1 MAKKTNNNNIL
12 LKIKDFFSN
21 EKVRII
27 IGIIF
32 IFCAFYLFSSLFS
45 FIFYGDKDYNLLK
58 HSLDEVSKES
68 KVYENWIGYVGAR
81 MANTIINQWFGIAT
95 LFWPWFLIRTGI
107 QLIHPFGHY
116 NLPKKLIDLFFIT
129 IWGSIACAFIVP
141 TLEIVPYIQLG
152 GNHGNEIVKYL
163 STLIGNVGLGAII
176 ILTLLIYLID
186 PAIRWTKR
194 ISAYVKRKNQQRR
207 EMRSEEEL
215 GVWSEEL
222 GVRSEELGV
231 EENEVEDSRDNACF
245 VRDSDSEPD
254 EELGISVQT
263 SGEPSSLELSRVQPE
278 ITSVAS
284 NEELGVE
291 EKGEEQEVE
300 EGRDNACIVR
310 EGETET
316 VEELEAS
323 NEELGDK
330 EDEVEFSVTVA
341 EGEGSELVEQNNDY
355 DPTLDLEHYKYP
367 SYDLLKDFGEIK
379 SVDAAE
385 QQENKERITNTL
397 RNYGI
402 TIKKIEATVGPTITL
417 YEIVPDDGI
426 RISKIR
432 NLGDDIALSLAAIG
446 IRIIAPIPGRG
457 TVGIEVPNKNPQ
469 IVPMR
474 SLIASEKFQNTTYDL
489 PIAIGKTIT
498 NEVFMLDLCKL
509 PHLLVAG
516 ATGQGKSVGL
526 NAIITS
532 LLYKK
537 HPSQLKIVLIDPKKT
552 EFTLYSTIE
561 KHFLAKLEDS
571 EDAVISDVTKVTQTL
586 QSVCKEM
593 DTRFDLLKKAHVRN
607 IKEYNEKFISRQ
619 LNPENGHRYL
629 PYMVVIIDE
638 FADLI
643 MTAGK
648 EVEMPIARIAQLARA
663 AGIHMIIATQR
674 PSTNIITGSIKAN
687 FPGRLAFKVSTMV
700 DSRTILDSPG
710 ANQLIGRG
718 DLLFTQG
725 NNLTRVQCALVE
737 TPEVEA
743 ICNFISEQQGY
754 THAFYLPEVDLGDGG
769 DTNMRGI
776 DMSQRDSM
784 FEDAARLVVLN
795 QSGSTSMI
803 QRKFSIGYNR
813 AGRIMD
819 QLEAAGIVGAPDG
832 SKGRQVL
839 VMDEVQLERILE
851 TL

>member
-27 IGIIF
+27 IGILF

-45 FIFYGDKDYNLLK
+45 FVFYGDQDYNLLK
-58 HSLDEVSKES
+58 HSLDEVSKET
-68 KVYENWIGYVGAR
+68 KTYENWIGFVGAK
-81 MANTIINQWFGIAT
+81 MANTIINQWFGVVA
-95 LFWPWFLIRTGI
+95 LFWPWFLIRAGI
-107 QLIHPFGHY
+107 QLIHPIGRY
-116 NLPKKLIDLFFIT
+116 NLPKKLINLFFIT
-129 IWGSIACAFIVP
+129 IWGSVATAFVIP
-141 TLEIVPYIQLG
+141 TISVAPYIQLG

-163 STLIGNVGLGAII
+163 STLIGNIGLGAII
-176 ILTLLIYLID
+176 FLTLLIFLID
-186 PAIRWTKR
+186 PAISWTKR
-194 ISAYVKRKNQQRR
+194 IVAYAKRKNQQRQ
-207 EMRSEEEL
+207 ESLAKEKEFEIVNEEKEEDESTQEDDIQIIDEESKDDNIEIEIEEE
-215 GVWSEEL
+215 EDED
-222 GVRSEELGV
+222 EDE
-231 EENEVEDSRDNACF
+231 EENIEEDKEEDVKEVSVEDTD
-245 VRDSDSEPD
+245 
-254 EELGISVQT
+254 T
-263 SGEPSSLELSRVQPE
+263 
-278 ITSVAS
+278 
-284 NEELGVE
+284 
-291 EKGEEQEVE
+291 
-300 EGRDNACIVR
+300 
-310 EGETET
+310 ETET
-316 VEELEAS
+316 EPT
-323 NEELGDK
+323 NEDK
-330 EDEVEFSVTVA
+330 DSDEVEFTVTLA

-355 DPTLDLEHYKYP
+355 DPTLDLSYYKYP

-385 QQENKERITNTL
+385 QQENKERITQTL

-432 NLGDDIALSLAAIG
+432 NLGDDIALSLAAVG

-474 SLIASEKFQNTTYDL
+474 SLIASEKFQNTSYDL

-607 IKEYNEKFISRQ
+607 IKEYNEKFVTRQ

-687 FPGRLAFKVSTMV
+687 FPGRLAFKVSSMI

-710 ANQLIGRG
+710 ANQLVGRG

-725 NNLTRVQCALVE
+725 NDLTRVQCALVD

-743 ICNFISEQQGY
+743 ICSFIGDQQGY
-754 THAFYLPEVDLGDGG
+754 THAFYLPEVELGDGG

-776 DMSQRDSM
+776 DMSQRDAM

-819 QLEAAGIVGAPDG
+819 QLEAAGIVGPQDG

-839 VMDEVQLERILE
+839 VMDEAQLERIFE

>member
-1 MAKKTNNNNIL
+1 MAKKTNNPSIL
-12 LKIKDFFSN
+12 LKIKNFFSN

-27 IGIIF
+27 IGILF

-45 FIFYGDKDYNLLK
+45 FLLYGDNDYNLLK
-58 HSLDEVSKES
+58 HSLEEATKET
-68 KVYENWIGYVGAR
+68 KAYENWIGYVGAK

-95 LFWPWFLIRTGI
+95 LFWPWFLLRVGV
-107 QLIHPFGHY
+107 QLIHPLGEY
-116 NLPKKLIDLFFIT
+116 NLPKKLINLFFVT
-129 IWGSIACAFIVP
+129 IWGSIATAFVIP
-141 TLEIVPYIQLG
+141 TLSVAPYIQFG
-152 GNHGNEIVKYL
+152 GNHGNEIVAYL

-176 ILTLLIYLID
+176 ILSLLIFLID
-186 PAIRWTKR
+186 SAISWTKR
-194 ISAYVKRKNQQRR
+194 ISAYIARKNQLRR
-207 EMRSEEEL
+207 ERIEDEKAQEEIEFNVVDIEEKTSPEVEPTQENEVQLIEEEEEEEEEIVESEEENL
-215 GVWSEEL
+215 EEQEY
-222 GVRSEELGV
+222 VNTQDDY
-231 EENEVEDSRDNACF
+231 EN
-245 VRDSDSEPD
+245 
-254 EELGISVQT
+254 
-263 SGEPSSLELSRVQPE
+263 
-278 ITSVAS
+278 
-284 NEELGVE
+284 VE
-291 EKGEEQEVE
+291 EKE
-300 EGRDNACIVR
+300 
-310 EGETET
+310 
-316 VEELEAS
+316 
-323 NEELGDK
+323 NE
-330 EDEVEFSVTVA
+330 EVEFTVTVA
-341 EGEGSELVEQNNDY
+341 EGEGSELVEQNKDY
-355 DPTLDLEHYKYP
+355 DPTLDLEYYKYP
-367 SYDLLKDFGEIK
+367 SYDLLKDYGELK

-385 QQENKERITNTL
+385 QQENKERITQTL

-402 TIKKIEATVGPTITL
+402 TIKKIDATVGPTITL

-432 NLGDDIALSLAAIG
+432 NLGDDIALSLAATG

-457 TVGIEVPNKNPQ
+457 TVGIEVPNKKPQ

-474 SLIASEKFQNTTYDL
+474 SLIASEKFQNTSFDL

-586 QSVCKEM
+586 QSICKEM

-607 IKEYNEKFISRQ
+607 IKEYNAKFTSRQ

-687 FPGRLAFKVSTMV
+687 FPGRLAFKVSSMI

-710 ANQLIGRG
+710 ANQLVGRG

-725 NNLTRVQCALVE
+725 NDLTRVQCALVD
-737 TPEVEA
+737 TPEVEE
-743 ICNFISEQQGY
+743 ICEFISNQQGY

-776 DMSQRDSM
+776 DMSQRDAM

-819 QLEAAGIVGAPDG
+819 QLEAAGIVGPQDG

-839 VMDEVQLERILE
+839 VMDEVQLERIFE

>member
-1 MAKKTNNNNIL
+1 MAKKANNQNKL
-12 LKIKDFFSN
+12 QKITDFFKN

-27 IGIIF
+27 LGIVL
-32 IFCAFYLFSSLFS
+32 IFCSFYLFASLFS
-45 FIFYGDKDYNLLK
+45 FIFYGDQDYNLLK
-58 HSLDEVSKES
+58 HSIDQINLEP
-68 KVYENWIGYVGAR
+68 KVFENWIGFVGAK
-81 MANTIINQWFGIAT
+81 MANTIINNWFGIAT
-95 LFWPWFLIRTGI
+95 LFWPWFLFRAGL
-107 QLIHPFGHY
+107 QMIHPFGQY
-116 NLPKKLIDLFFIT
+116 QLYRKLINLFFVT
-129 IWGSIACAFIVP
+129 IWGSIATAFAIP
-141 TLEIVPYIQLG
+141 TLSYIPYLQLG
-152 GNHGNEIVKYL
+152 GNHGNEVVNYL
-163 STLIGNVGLGAII
+163 SKLVGNIGLGAII

-194 ISAYVKRKNQQRR
+194 IIEYANQKRNERLARNTEDDSEFIIEKPS
-207 EMRSEEEL
+207 EKESEEETL
-215 GVWSEEL
+215 ENSEE
-222 GVRSEELGV
+222 EEEYRL
-231 EENEVEDSRDNACF
+231 EDDSENE
-245 VRDSDSEPD
+245 
-254 EELGISVQT
+254 L
-263 SGEPSSLELSRVQPE
+263 
-278 ITSVAS
+278 
-284 NEELGVE
+284 E
-291 EKGEEQEVE
+291 EKEEEDNVIEFKPQEEDDFINVIAQNAVIEDNTKE
-300 EGRDNACIVR
+300 EILTPI
-310 EGETET
+310 EETEG
-316 VEELEAS
+316 
-323 NEELGDK
+323 NGQ
-330 EDEVEFSVTVA
+330 VEFTVTVA
-341 EGEGSELVEQNNDY
+341 EGEGSELVEQNKDY
-355 DPTLDLEHYKYP
+355 DPTLDLEYYKYP
-367 SYDLLKDFGEIK
+367 SYDLLEDYGELK

-385 QQENKERITNTL
+385 QQENKERITQTL

-432 NLGDDIALSLAAIG
+432 NLGDDIALSLAAVG

-457 TVGIEVPNKNPQ
+457 TVGIEVPNKKPQ

-474 SLIASEKFQNTTYDL
+474 SLIASEKFQNTSFDL

-586 QSVCKEM
+586 QSICKEM

-607 IKEYNEKFISRQ
+607 IKEYNAKFTSRQ

-687 FPGRLAFKVSTMV
+687 FPGRLAFKVSSMV

-710 ANQLIGRG
+710 ANQLVGRG

-725 NNLTRVQCALVE
+725 NDLTRVQCALVD

-743 ICNFISEQQGY
+743 ICEFISNQQGY

-776 DMSQRDSM
+776 DMSQRDAM

-819 QLEAAGIVGAPDG
+819 QLEAAGIVGPQDG

-839 VMDEVQLERILE
+839 VMDEAQLERIFE

>member
-1 MAKKTNNNNIL
+1 MAKKTNNPSIL
-12 LKIKDFFSN
+12 LKIRDFFSN

-27 IGIIF
+27 MGILF

-45 FIFYGDKDYNLLK
+45 FVFYGDKDYNLLK

-194 ISAYVKRKNQQRR
+194 IIAYANKKTQERK
-207 EMRSEEEL
+207 EKGED
-215 GVWSEEL
+215 EL

-231 EENEVEDSRDNACF
+231 EENEVEDSRDNACI
-245 VRDSDSEPD
+245 VSEEETETD
-254 EELGISVQT
+254 EELGVRS
-263 SGEPSSLELSRVQPE
+263 
-278 ITSVAS
+278 
-284 NEELGVE
+284 EELGVE

-300 EGRDNACIVR
+300 EDRDSACVVR
-310 EGETET
+310 EEGTET
-316 VEELEAS
+316 D
-323 NEELGDK
+323 EELGVRSEELGVKEEEEDK
-330 EDEVEFSVTVA
+330 NEDEVEFSVTVA

-355 DPTLDLEHYKYP
+355 DPTLDLEYYKYP

-402 TIKKIEATVGPTITL
+402 TIKKIEATVGSTITL

-687 FPGRLAFKVSTMV
+687 FPGRMAFRVSSMI

-718 DLLFTQG
+718 DLLFSQG
-725 NNLTRVQCALVE
+725 NDLTRVQCAFVD

-743 ICNFISEQQGY
+743 ICSYIGDQQGY

-839 VMDEVQLERILE
+839 VMDEAQLERILE

>member
-1 MAKKTNNNNIL
+1 MAKKTNNPSIL
-12 LKIKDFFSN
+12 LKIKNFFSN

-27 IGIIF
+27 IGILF

-45 FIFYGDKDYNLLK
+45 FLLYGDSDYNLLK
-58 HSLDEVSKES
+58 HSLQEATKET
-68 KVYENWIGYVGAR
+68 KAYENWIGYVGAK

-95 LFWPWFLIRTGI
+95 LFWPWFLLRAGV
-107 QLIHPFGHY
+107 QLIHPLGEY
-116 NLPKKLIDLFFIT
+116 NLPKKLINLFFVT
-129 IWGSIACAFIVP
+129 IWGSIATAFIIP
-141 TLEIVPYIQLG
+141 TLSYVPYIQFG
-152 GNHGNEIVKYL
+152 GNHGNEIVAYL
-163 STLIGNVGLGAII
+163 STLVGNVGLGAII
-176 ILTLLIYLID
+176 FLTLLIFLID
-186 PAIRWTKR
+186 SAISWTKR
-194 ISAYVKRKNQQRR
+194 ISAYIERQKAQHR
-207 EMRSEEEL
+207 ERIEYEKAQEEIEFNIVDIEGKVSPEVEHIQENEAQLIEEDEEEIVESEEENL
-215 GVWSEEL
+215 DEQEYVNTQDDYEEIQTVL
-222 GVRSEELGV
+222 
-231 EENEVEDSRDNACF
+231 EENIAQPQEESRK
-245 VRDSDSEPD
+245 PI
-254 EELGISVQT
+254 LH
-263 SGEPSSLELSRVQPE
+263 
-278 ITSVAS
+278 
-284 NEELGVE
+284 VE
-291 EKGEEQEVE
+291 EKE
-300 EGRDNACIVR
+300 
-310 EGETET
+310 
-316 VEELEAS
+316 
-323 NEELGDK
+323 NE
-330 EDEVEFSVTVA
+330 EVEFTVTVA

-355 DPTLDLEHYKYP
+355 DPTLDLSYYKYP

-385 QQENKERITNTL
+385 QQENKERITQTL

-432 NLGDDIALSLAAIG
+432 NLGDDIALSLAAVG

-474 SLIASEKFQNTTYDL
+474 SLIASEKFQNTSYDL

-607 IKEYNEKFISRQ
+607 IKEYNEKFVTRQ

-687 FPGRLAFKVSTMV
+687 FPGRLAFKVSSMI

-710 ANQLIGRG
+710 ANQLVGRG

-725 NNLTRVQCALVE
+725 NDLTRVQCAFVD

-743 ICNFISEQQGY
+743 ICSFIGDQQGY
-754 THAFYLPEVDLGDGG
+754 THAFYLPEVELGDGG

-776 DMSQRDSM
+776 DMSQRDAM

-819 QLEAAGIVGAPDG
+819 QLEAAGIVGPQDG

-839 VMDEVQLERILE
+839 VMDEGQLERIFE

>member
-1 MAKKTNNNNIL
+1 MAKKTNNKNTL

-27 IGIIF
+27 IGILF

-45 FIFYGDKDYNLLK
+45 FLLYGDNDYNLLK
-58 HSLDEVSKES
+58 HSLEEASKEA
-68 KVYENWIGYVGAR
+68 KAYENWIGFVGAK
-81 MANTIINQWFGIAT
+81 MANTIINHWFGVAT
-95 LFWPWFLIRTGI
+95 LFWPWFLLRAGL
-107 QLIHPFGHY
+107 QLIHPMGPY
-116 NLPKKLIDLFFIT
+116 NLPKKLINLFFVT
-129 IWGSIACAFIVP
+129 IWGSIATAFVIP
-141 TLEIVPYIQLG
+141 TLSYAPYIQFG
-152 GNHGNEIVKYL
+152 GNHGNEIVTYL

-176 ILTLLIYLID
+176 ILSLLIFLID
-186 PAIRWTKR
+186 PAISWTKR
-194 ISAYVKRKNQQRR
+194 ISAYIKRKNQQRR
-207 EMRSEEEL
+207 ERIENEAEDIEEL
-215 GVWSEEL
+215 GVSEEL
-222 GVRSEELGV
+222 IELEEK
-231 EENEVEDSRDNACF
+231 EEDDDDEDNTKDDESQEDDNEEDNVIEF
-245 VRDSDSEPD
+245 KPQ
-254 EELGISVQT
+254 EEEEEDFISVIAQNAVIEDNT
-263 SGEPSSLELSRVQPE
+263 KEAILTPE
-278 ITSVAS
+278 
-284 NEELGVE
+284 E
-291 EKGEEQEVE
+291 EK
-300 EGRDNACIVR
+300 A
-310 EGETET
+310 
-316 VEELEAS
+316 
-323 NEELGDK
+323 GD
-330 EDEVEFSVTVA
+330 DEVEFTVTVA

-355 DPTLDLEHYKYP
+355 DPTLDLEYYKYP
-367 SYDLLKDFGEIK
+367 SYNLLKDFGEIK

-385 QQENKERITNTL
+385 QQENKERITQTL

-607 IKEYNEKFISRQ
+607 IKEYNEKFTSRQ

-687 FPGRLAFKVSTMV
+687 FPGRLAFRVSSMI

-718 DLLFTQG
+718 DLLFSQG
-725 NNLTRVQCALVE
+725 NDLTRVQCAFVD

-776 DMSQRDSM
+776 DMSQRDAM

-819 QLEAAGIVGAPDG
+819 QLEAAGIVGAQDG

>member
-1 MAKKTNNNNIL
+1 MAKKTNNPSIL
-12 LKIKDFFSN
+12 LKIRNFFSN

-27 IGIIF
+27 IGILF

-45 FIFYGDKDYNLLK
+45 FLLYGDNDYNLLK
-58 HSLDEVSKES
+58 HSLEEATKET
-68 KVYENWIGYVGAR
+68 KAYENWIGYVGAK

-95 LFWPWFLIRTGI
+95 LFWPWFLLRAGV
-107 QLIHPFGHY
+107 QLIHPLGEY
-116 NLPKKLIDLFFIT
+116 NLPKKLINLFFVT
-129 IWGSIACAFIVP
+129 IWGSIATAFVIP
-141 TLEIVPYIQLG
+141 TLSVAPYIQFG
-152 GNHGNEIVKYL
+152 GNHGNEIVAYL
-163 STLIGNVGLGAII
+163 STLIGNVGLAAII
-176 ILTLLIYLID
+176 ILSLLIFLID
-186 PAIRWTKR
+186 SAISWTKR
-194 ISAYVKRKNQQRR
+194 ISAYIARKNQLRR
-207 EMRSEEEL
+207 ERIEDEAEDDEKDSFFIEEDTNQELVEESSSNSEESEL
-215 GVWSEEL
+215 ANTEIEESEKDNVIEFKPQ
-222 GVRSEELGV
+222 EEDDFISVIAQNAVIEDNTKEEILTPV
-231 EENEVEDSRDNACF
+231 EE
-245 VRDSDSEPD
+245 
-254 EELGISVQT
+254 T
-263 SGEPSSLELSRVQPE
+263 
-278 ITSVAS
+278 
-284 NEELGVE
+284 
-291 EKGEEQEVE
+291 
-300 EGRDNACIVR
+300 EGN
-310 EGETET
+310 G
-316 VEELEAS
+316 
-323 NEELGDK
+323 
-330 EDEVEFSVTVA
+330 EVEFTVTVA
-341 EGEGSELVEQNNDY
+341 EGEGSELVEQNKDY
-355 DPTLDLEHYKYP
+355 DPTLDLEYYKYP
-367 SYDLLKDFGEIK
+367 SYDLLKDYGELK

-385 QQENKERITNTL
+385 QQENKERITQTL

-402 TIKKIEATVGPTITL
+402 TIKKIDATVGPTITL

-432 NLGDDIALSLAAIG
+432 NLGDDIALSLAATG

-457 TVGIEVPNKNPQ
+457 TVGIEVPNKKPQ

-474 SLIASEKFQNTTYDL
+474 SLIASEKFQNTSFDL

-586 QSVCKEM
+586 QSICKEM

-607 IKEYNEKFISRQ
+607 IKEYNAKFTSRQ

-687 FPGRLAFKVSTMV
+687 FPGRLAFKVSSMI

-710 ANQLIGRG
+710 ANQLVGRG

-725 NNLTRVQCALVE
+725 NDLTRVQCALVD
-737 TPEVEA
+737 TPEVEE
-743 ICNFISEQQGY
+743 ICEFISNQQGY

-776 DMSQRDSM
+776 DMSQRDAM

-819 QLEAAGIVGAPDG
+819 QLEAAGIVGPQDG

-839 VMDEVQLERILE
+839 VMDEVQLERIFE

>member
-1 MAKKTNNNNIL
+1 MAKKTNNPSIL
-12 LKIKDFFSN
+12 LKIRNFFSN

-27 IGIIF
+27 IGILF

-45 FIFYGDKDYNLLK
+45 FLLYGDNDYNLLK
-58 HSLDEVSKES
+58 HSLEEATKET
-68 KVYENWIGYVGAR
+68 KAYENWIGYVGAK

-95 LFWPWFLIRTGI
+95 LFWPWFLLRAGV
-107 QLIHPFGHY
+107 QLIHPLGEY
-116 NLPKKLIDLFFIT
+116 NLPKKLINLFFVT
-129 IWGSIACAFIVP
+129 IWGSIATAFVIP
-141 TLEIVPYIQLG
+141 TLSVAPYIQFG
-152 GNHGNEIVKYL
+152 GNHGNEIVAYL

-176 ILTLLIYLID
+176 ILSLLIFLID
-186 PAIRWTKR
+186 SAISWTKR
-194 ISAYVKRKNQQRR
+194 ISAYIARKNQLRR
-207 EMRSEEEL
+207 ERIEDEKVQEEIEFN
-215 GVWSEEL
+215 VVDIEEKT
-222 GVRSEELGV
+222 SPEV
-231 EENEVEDSRDNACF
+231 EPTQENEVQLIEED
-245 VRDSDSEPD
+245 D
-254 EELGISVQT
+254 EEDDDDEEEEIV
-263 SGEPSSLELSRVQPE
+263 EP
-278 ITSVAS
+278 
-284 NEELGVE
+284 EEE
-291 EKGEEQEVE
+291 NAEEQEEVDTQDDYE
-300 EGRDNACIVR
+300 
-310 EGETET
+310 
-316 VEELEAS
+316 
-323 NEELGDK
+323 K
-330 EDEVEFSVTVA
+330 EVEFTVTVA
-341 EGEGSELVEQNNDY
+341 EGEGSELVEQNKDY
-355 DPTLDLEHYKYP
+355 DPTLDLEYYKYP
-367 SYDLLKDFGEIK
+367 SYDLLKDYGELK

-385 QQENKERITNTL
+385 QQENKERITQTL

-402 TIKKIEATVGPTITL
+402 TIKKIDATVGPTITL

-432 NLGDDIALSLAAIG
+432 NLGDDIALSLAATG

-457 TVGIEVPNKNPQ
+457 TVGIEVPNKKPQ

-474 SLIASEKFQNTTYDL
+474 SLIASEKFQNTSFDL

-537 HPSQLKIVLIDPKKT
+537 HPSQLKIILIDPKKT

-586 QSVCKEM
+586 QSICKEM

-607 IKEYNEKFISRQ
+607 IKEYNAKFTSRQ

-687 FPGRLAFKVSTMV
+687 FPGRLAFKVSSMI

-710 ANQLIGRG
+710 ANQLVGRG

-725 NNLTRVQCALVE
+725 NDLTRVQCALVD
-737 TPEVEA
+737 TPEVEE
-743 ICNFISEQQGY
+743 ICEFISNQQGY

-776 DMSQRDSM
+776 DMSQRDAM

-819 QLEAAGIVGAPDG
+819 QLEAAGIVGPQDG

-839 VMDEVQLERILE
+839 VMDEAQLERIFE

>member
-1 MAKKTNNNNIL
+1 MAKKIKNDNFL
-12 LKIKDFFSN
+12 VKIKDFFSN

-27 IGIIF
+27 IGILF

-58 HSLDEVSKES
+58 HSLDEVSKEAKS
-68 KVYENWIGYVGAR
+68 YENWIGYVGAK

-95 LFWPWFLIRTGI
+95 LFWPWFLIRAGI
-107 QLIHPFGHY
+107 QLIHPLGRY
-116 NLPKKLIDLFFIT
+116 SLPKKLINLFFVT
-129 IWGSIACAFIVP
+129 IWGSIATAFAIP
-141 TLEIVPYIQLG
+141 TLSLVPYIQLG

-194 ISAYVKRKNQQRR
+194 IIAYIERR
-207 EMRSEEEL
+207 NKENRERLEELEVNEEDDIQIIDEEEEDKQEEKEDYYEEDNDEEDIQIIDEEEEKEEEEFEEIET
-215 GVWSEEL
+215 SEEL
-222 GVRSEELGV
+222 GVND
-231 EENEVEDSRDNACF
+231 ENNEIESPEQDS
-245 VRDSDSEPD
+245 
-254 EELGISVQT
+254 
-263 SGEPSSLELSRVQPE
+263 
-278 ITSVAS
+278 
-284 NEELGVE
+284 
-291 EKGEEQEVE
+291 
-300 EGRDNACIVR
+300 
-310 EGETET
+310 
-316 VEELEAS
+316 
-323 NEELGDK
+323 
-330 EDEVEFSVTVA
+330 DEVEFSVTVA
-341 EGEGSELVEQNNDY
+341 EGEGSEIVEQNTDY
-355 DPTLDLEHYKYP
+355 DPTLDLEYYKYP
-367 SYDLLKDFGEIK
+367 SYNLLKDFGEIK

-385 QQENKERITNTL
+385 QQENKERITQTL
-397 RNYGI
+397 KNYGI

-607 IKEYNEKFISRQ
+607 IKEYNEKFTSRQ
-619 LNPENGHRYL
+619 LNPDNGHRYL

-687 FPGRLAFKVSTMV
+687 FPGRLAFRVSSMI

-718 DLLFTQG
+718 DLLFSQG
-725 NNLTRVQCALVE
+725 NDLTRVQCAFVD

-743 ICNFISEQQGY
+743 ICNFISDQQGY
-754 THAFYLPEVDLGDGG
+754 THAFYLPEIELSEG

-776 DMSQRDSM
+776 DMTQRDAM

-819 QLEAAGIVGAPDG
+819 QLEAAGIVGAQDG

-839 VMDEVQLERILE
+839 VMDEAQLERILE

>member
-1 MAKKTNNNNIL
+1 MAKKTNNPSIL
-12 LKIKDFFSN
+12 LKIRNFFSN

-27 IGIIF
+27 IGILF

-45 FIFYGDKDYNLLK
+45 FLLYGDNDYNLLK
-58 HSLDEVSKES
+58 HSLEEATKEA
-68 KVYENWIGYVGAR
+68 KAYENWIGYVGAK

-95 LFWPWFLIRTGI
+95 LFWPWFLLRAGV
-107 QLIHPFGHY
+107 QLIHPLGEY
-116 NLPKKLIDLFFIT
+116 NLPKKLINLFFVT
-129 IWGSIACAFIVP
+129 IWGSIATAFVIP
-141 TLEIVPYIQLG
+141 TLSVAPYIQFG
-152 GNHGNEIVKYL
+152 GNHGNEIVAYL

-176 ILTLLIYLID
+176 ILSLLIFLID
-186 PAIRWTKR
+186 SAISWTKR
-194 ISAYVKRKNQQRR
+194 ISAYIARKNQLRR
-207 EMRSEEEL
+207 ERIEDEAEDDEKDSFFIEEDTNQELVEESSSNSEESEL
-215 GVWSEEL
+215 ANTEIEESEKDNVIEFKPQEEDDFI
-222 GVRSEELGV
+222 SEIAQNAVVEDNTKEEILTPV
-231 EENEVEDSRDNACF
+231 EE
-245 VRDSDSEPD
+245 
-254 EELGISVQT
+254 T
-263 SGEPSSLELSRVQPE
+263 
-278 ITSVAS
+278 
-284 NEELGVE
+284 
-291 EKGEEQEVE
+291 KG
-300 EGRDNACIVR
+300 N
-310 EGETET
+310 
-316 VEELEAS
+316 
-323 NEELGDK
+323 
-330 EDEVEFSVTVA
+330 DEVEFTVTVA
-341 EGEGSELVEQNNDY
+341 EGEGSELVEQNKDY
-355 DPTLDLEHYKYP
+355 DPTLDLEYYKYP
-367 SYDLLKDFGEIK
+367 SYDLLKDYGELK

-385 QQENKERITNTL
+385 QQENKERITQTL

-402 TIKKIEATVGPTITL
+402 TIKKIDATVGPTITL

-432 NLGDDIALSLAAIG
+432 NLGDDIALSLAATG

-457 TVGIEVPNKNPQ
+457 TVGIEVPNKKPQ

-474 SLIASEKFQNTTYDL
+474 SLIASEKFQNTSFDL

-586 QSVCKEM
+586 QSICKEM

-607 IKEYNEKFISRQ
+607 IKEYNAKFTSRQ

-687 FPGRLAFKVSTMV
+687 FPGRLAFKVSSMI

-710 ANQLIGRG
+710 ANQLVGRG

-725 NNLTRVQCALVE
+725 NDLTRVQCALVD
-737 TPEVEA
+737 TPEVEE
-743 ICNFISEQQGY
+743 ICEFISNQQGY

-776 DMSQRDSM
+776 DMSQRDAM

-819 QLEAAGIVGAPDG
+819 QLEAAGIVGPQDG

-839 VMDEVQLERILE
+839 VMDEVQLERIFE

>member
-1 MAKKTNNNNIL
+1 MAKKTNNPSIL
-12 LKIKDFFSN
+12 LKIKNFFSN

-27 IGIIF
+27 IGILF

-45 FIFYGDKDYNLLK
+45 FVFYGDKDYNLLK
-58 HSLDEVSKES
+58 HSLNEVSKET
-68 KVYENWIGYVGAR
+68 KTYENWIGFVGAK
-81 MANTIINQWFGIAT
+81 MANTIINQWFGVVA
-95 LFWPWFLIRTGI
+95 LFWPWFLIRAGI
-107 QLIHPFGHY
+107 QLIHPIGRY
-116 NLPKKLIDLFFIT
+116 NLPKKLINLFFIT
-129 IWGSIACAFIVP
+129 IWGSVATAFVIP
-141 TLEIVPYIQLG
+141 TISVAPYIQLG

-163 STLIGNVGLGAII
+163 STLIGNIGLGAII
-176 ILTLLIYLID
+176 FLTLLIFLID
-186 PAIRWTKR
+186 PAISWTKR
-194 ISAYVKRKNQQRR
+194 IVAYAKRKNQQRQ
-207 EMRSEEEL
+207 ESLAKEKEFEIVNEEKEEDESTQEDDIQIIDEESKDDNIEIEEE
-215 GVWSEEL
+215 EDE
-222 GVRSEELGV
+222 
-231 EENEVEDSRDNACF
+231 EENIEENIEEDKEEDKEEDVKEVSVEDTDT
-245 VRDSDSEPD
+245 D
-254 EELGISVQT
+254 T
-263 SGEPSSLELSRVQPE
+263 
-278 ITSVAS
+278 
-284 NEELGVE
+284 
-291 EKGEEQEVE
+291 
-300 EGRDNACIVR
+300 
-310 EGETET
+310 ETET
-316 VEELEAS
+316 EPT
-323 NEELGDK
+323 NEDK
-330 EDEVEFSVTVA
+330 DSDEVEFTVTLA

-355 DPTLDLEHYKYP
+355 DPTLDLSYYKYP

-385 QQENKERITNTL
+385 QQENKERITQTL

-432 NLGDDIALSLAAIG
+432 NLGDDIALSLAAVG

-474 SLIASEKFQNTTYDL
+474 SLIASEKFQNTSYDL

-607 IKEYNEKFISRQ
+607 IKEYNEKFVTRQ

-687 FPGRLAFKVSTMV
+687 FPGRLAFKVSSMI

-710 ANQLIGRG
+710 ANQLVGRG

-725 NNLTRVQCALVE
+725 NDLTRVQCAFVD

-776 DMSQRDSM
+776 DMSQRDTM

-839 VMDEVQLERILE
+839 VMDEAQLERILE

>member
-1 MAKKTNNNNIL
+1 MAKKTNNPSIL
-12 LKIKDFFSN
+12 LKIRNFFSN

-27 IGIIF
+27 IGILF

-45 FIFYGDKDYNLLK
+45 FLLYGDNDYNLLK
-58 HSLDEVSKES
+58 HSLEEATKET
-68 KVYENWIGYVGAR
+68 KAYENWIGYVGAK

-95 LFWPWFLIRTGI
+95 LFWPWFLLRAGV
-107 QLIHPFGHY
+107 QLIHPLGEY
-116 NLPKKLIDLFFIT
+116 NLPKKLINLFFVT
-129 IWGSIACAFIVP
+129 IWGSIATAFVIP
-141 TLEIVPYIQLG
+141 TLSVAPFIQFG
-152 GNHGNEIVKYL
+152 GNHGNEIVAYL
-163 STLIGNVGLGAII
+163 STLIGNVGLAAII
-176 ILTLLIYLID
+176 ILSLLIFLID
-186 PAIRWTKR
+186 SAISWTKR
-194 ISAYVKRKNQQRR
+194 ISAYIARKNQLRR
-207 EMRSEEEL
+207 ERIEDEAEDDEKDSFFIEEDTNQELVEESSSNSEESEL
-215 GVWSEEL
+215 ANTEIEESEKDNVIEFK
-222 GVRSEELGV
+222 SQEEDDFISVIAQNAVVEDNTKEEILTPV
-231 EENEVEDSRDNACF
+231 EETEGNE
-245 VRDSDSEPD
+245 
-254 EELGISVQT
+254 
-263 SGEPSSLELSRVQPE
+263 
-278 ITSVAS
+278 
-284 NEELGVE
+284 
-291 EKGEEQEVE
+291 
-300 EGRDNACIVR
+300 
-310 EGETET
+310 
-316 VEELEAS
+316 
-323 NEELGDK
+323 
-330 EDEVEFSVTVA
+330 EVEFTVTVA
-341 EGEGSELVEQNNDY
+341 EGEGSELVEQNKDY
-355 DPTLDLEHYKYP
+355 DPTLDLEYYKYP
-367 SYDLLKDFGEIK
+367 SYDLLKDYGELK

-385 QQENKERITNTL
+385 QQENKERITQTL

-402 TIKKIEATVGPTITL
+402 TIKKIDATVGPTITL

-432 NLGDDIALSLAAIG
+432 NLGDDIALSLAATG

-457 TVGIEVPNKNPQ
+457 TVGIEVPNKKPQ

-474 SLIASEKFQNTTYDL
+474 SLIASEKFQNTSFDL

-586 QSVCKEM
+586 QSICKEM

-607 IKEYNEKFISRQ
+607 IKEYNAKFTSRQ

-687 FPGRLAFKVSTMV
+687 FPGRLAFKVSSMI

-710 ANQLIGRG
+710 ANQLVGRG

-725 NNLTRVQCALVE
+725 NDLTRVQCALVD
-737 TPEVEA
+737 TPEVEE
-743 ICNFISEQQGY
+743 ICEFISNQQGY

-776 DMSQRDSM
+776 DMSQRDAM

-819 QLEAAGIVGAPDG
+819 QLEAAGIVGPQDG

-839 VMDEVQLERILE
+839 VMDEVQLERIFE

>member
-1 MAKKTNNNNIL
+1 MAKKVNTQNKFQ
-12 LKIKDFFSN
+12 KIIDFFKN

-27 IGIIF
+27 LGIIL
-32 IFCAFYLFSSLFS
+32 IFCSFYLFASLFS
-45 FIFYGDKDYNLLK
+45 FLFYGDQDYNLLK
-58 HSLDEVSKES
+58 HNINQLSQQP
-68 KVYENWIGYVGAR
+68 KVFENWIGFIGAK
-81 MANTIINQWFGIAT
+81 MANTIINNWFGIAT
-95 LFWPWFLIRTGI
+95 LFWPWFLFRAGL
-107 QLIHPFGHY
+107 QMIHPFGEY
-116 NLPKKLIDLFFIT
+116 KLYRKLINLFFVT
-129 IWGSIACAFIVP
+129 IWGSIATAFAIP
-141 TLEIVPYIQLG
+141 TLSYVPYIQFG
-152 GNHGNEIVKYL
+152 GNHGNEVVDYL
-163 STLIGNVGLGAII
+163 SKLIGNIGLGAII

-194 ISAYVKRKNQQRR
+194 IVAYTKTKNQERIEKLKQRQ
-207 EMRSEEEL
+207 EEE
-215 GVWSEEL
+215 
-222 GVRSEELGV
+222 
-231 EENEVEDSRDNACF
+231 EDD
-245 VRDSDSEPD
+245 DDED

-284 NEELGVE
+284 NLKEE
-291 EKGEEQEVE
+291 EKEDIEFKPQEEEDFINVIEQNAVAEDNTTEETLTPEVE
-300 EGRDNACIVR
+300 TTD
-310 EGETET
+310 
-316 VEELEAS
+316 
-323 NEELGDK
+323 D
-330 EDEVEFSVTVA
+330 DDVEFTVTVA
-341 EGEGSELVEQNNDY
+341 EGEGSELVEQNKDY
-355 DPTLDLEHYKYP
+355 DPTLDLEYYKYP
-367 SYDLLKDFGEIK
+367 SYDLLKDYGELK
-379 SVDAAE
+379 SVDVAE
-385 QQENKERITNTL
+385 QQENKERITKTL
-397 RNYGI
+397 LNYGI
-402 TIKKIEATVGPTITL
+402 AIKKIDATVGPTITL
-417 YEIVPDDGI
+417 YEIVPADGV

-457 TVGIEVPNKNPQ
+457 TVGIEVPNKNAQ

-474 SLIASEKFQNTTYDL
+474 SLIASEKFQNTSFDL

-498 NEVFMLDLCKL
+498 NEVFMLDLCKI

-537 HPSQLKIVLIDPKKT
+537 HPSQLKIVLVDPKKV
-552 EFTLYSTIE
+552 EFSIYSGLE
-561 KHFLAKLEDS
+561 KYFLAKLPEND
-571 EDAVISDVTKVTQTL
+571 DAIITDVNKVVQTL
-586 QSVCKEM
+586 NSVCKEM
-593 DTRFDLLKKAHVRN
+593 DDRNDLFKKAHVRN
-607 IKEYNEKFISRQ
+607 IKEYNTKFISRQ
-619 LNPENGHRYL
+619 LNPENGHHYL
-629 PYMVVIIDE
+629 PYIVVIIDE

-687 FPGRLAFKVSTMV
+687 FPGRLAFRVSSMI

-718 DLLFTQG
+718 DLLYSQG
-725 NNLTRVQCALVE
+725 NDLTRVQCAFVD
-737 TPEVEA
+737 TPEVEK
-743 ICNFISEQQGY
+743 ICEFISEQQGY
-754 THAFYLPEVDLGDGG
+754 THAFYLPEVELSDGG

-776 DMSQRDSM
+776 DMSKRDAM

-795 QSGSTSMI
+795 QTASTSNI
-803 QRKFSIGYNR
+803 QRKFSIGFNR

-819 QLEAAGIVGAPDG
+819 QLEAAGIVGPQDG

-839 VMDEVQLERILE
+839 VMDEIQLERILE

>member
-1 MAKKTNNNNIL
+1 MAKKTNNPSIL
-12 LKIKDFFSN
+12 LKIKNFFSN

-27 IGIIF
+27 IGILF

-215 GVWSEEL
+215 G
-222 GVRSEELGV
+222 
-231 EENEVEDSRDNACF
+231 
-245 VRDSDSEPD
+245 
-254 EELGISVQT
+254 ISVQT

-291 EKGEEQEVE
+291 EKGEGQEVE
-300 EGRDNACIVR
+300 EDRDNACIVR
-310 EGETET
+310 DSDSEPK
-316 VEELEAS
+316 
-323 NEELGDK
+323 EELGVWSEELGVKEEEEEEEDK
-330 EDEVEFSVTVA
+330 NEDEVEFSVTVA

-355 DPTLDLEHYKYP
+355 DPTLDLEYYKYP

-385 QQENKERITNTL
+385 QQENKERITQTL

-687 FPGRLAFKVSTMV
+687 FPGRMAFRVSSMI

-718 DLLFTQG
+718 DLLFSQG
-725 NNLTRVQCALVE
+725 NDLTRVQCAFVD

-743 ICNFISEQQGY
+743 ICSYIGDQQGY

-839 VMDEVQLERILE
+839 VMDEAQLERILE

>member
-1 MAKKTNNNNIL
+1 MAKKTKNENFL
-12 LKIKDFFSN
+12 LKIRDFFSN

-27 IGIIF
+27 MGILF

-45 FIFYGDKDYNLLK
+45 FVFYGDKDYNLLK

-194 ISAYVKRKNQQRR
+194 IIAYANKKTQERK
-207 EMRSEEEL
+207 EKGEDELGVRSEEL
-215 GVWSEEL
+215 GVENEEMSRDNACIVREEVTETDEEL

-231 EENEVEDSRDNACF
+231 KEE
-245 VRDSDSEPD
+245 
-254 EELGISVQT
+254 
-263 SGEPSSLELSRVQPE
+263 
-278 ITSVAS
+278 
-284 NEELGVE
+284 
-291 EKGEEQEVE
+291 GEEE
-300 EGRDNACIVR
+300 
-310 EGETET
+310 
-316 VEELEAS
+316 
-323 NEELGDK
+323 DK
-330 EDEVEFSVTVA
+330 NEDEVEFSVTVA

-355 DPTLDLEHYKYP
+355 DPTLDLEYYKYP

-385 QQENKERITNTL
+385 QQENKERITQTL

-474 SLIASEKFQNTTYDL
+474 SLIASEKFQNTNFDL

-687 FPGRLAFKVSTMV
+687 FPGRLAFRVSSMI

-718 DLLFTQG
+718 DLLFSQG
-725 NNLTRVQCALVE
+725 NDLTRVQCAFVD

-819 QLEAAGIVGAPDG
+819 QLEAAGIVGAQDG

>member
-207 EMRSEEEL
+207 ERELEEL
-215 GVWSEEL
+215 GVRSEELGVEDENDSRDNACIVSDSDSEPDEEL

-231 EENEVEDSRDNACF
+231 EEKGEGQEVEEDRDNACI
-245 VRDSDSEPD
+245 VRDSDSEPKD
-254 EELGISVQT
+254 ELGVWS
-263 SGEPSSLELSRVQPE
+263 
-278 ITSVAS
+278 
-284 NEELGVE
+284 EELGVKE
-291 EKGEEQEVE
+291 EEEE
-300 EGRDNACIVR
+300 E
-310 EGETET
+310 
-316 VEELEAS
+316 EE
-323 NEELGDK
+323 DK
-330 EDEVEFSVTVA
+330 NEDEVEFSVTVA

-355 DPTLDLEHYKYP
+355 DPTLDLEYYKYP

-385 QQENKERITNTL
+385 QQENKERITQTL

-687 FPGRLAFKVSTMV
+687 FPGRMAFRVSSMI

-718 DLLFTQG
+718 DLLFSQG
-725 NNLTRVQCALVE
+725 NDLTRVQCAFVD

-743 ICNFISEQQGY
+743 ICSYIGDQQGY

-839 VMDEVQLERILE
+839 VMDEAQLERILE

>member
-1 MAKKTNNNNIL
+1 MAKKTNNPSIL
-12 LKIKDFFSN
+12 LKIRNFFSN

-27 IGIIF
+27 IGILF

-45 FIFYGDKDYNLLK
+45 FLLYGDNDYNLLK
-58 HSLDEVSKES
+58 HSLEEATKET
-68 KVYENWIGYVGAR
+68 KTYENWIGYVGAK

-95 LFWPWFLIRTGI
+95 LFWPWFLLRAGV
-107 QLIHPFGHY
+107 QLIHPLGEY
-116 NLPKKLIDLFFIT
+116 NLPKKLINLFFVT
-129 IWGSIACAFIVP
+129 IWGSIATAFVIP
-141 TLEIVPYIQLG
+141 TLSVAPYIQFG
-152 GNHGNEIVKYL
+152 GNHGNEIVAYL

-176 ILTLLIYLID
+176 ILSLLIFLID
-186 PAIRWTKR
+186 SAISWTKR
-194 ISAYVKRKNQQRR
+194 ISAYIARKNQLRR
-207 EMRSEEEL
+207 ERIEDEKAQEEIEFN
-215 GVWSEEL
+215 VVDIEEKT
-222 GVRSEELGV
+222 SPEV
-231 EENEVEDSRDNACF
+231 EPTQENEVQLIEED
-245 VRDSDSEPD
+245 D
-254 EELGISVQT
+254 EEEDDEEEEIV
-263 SGEPSSLELSRVQPE
+263 EP
-278 ITSVAS
+278 
-284 NEELGVE
+284 EEE
-291 EKGEEQEVE
+291 NAEEQEEVDTQDDYE
-300 EGRDNACIVR
+300 
-310 EGETET
+310 
-316 VEELEAS
+316 
-323 NEELGDK
+323 K
-330 EDEVEFSVTVA
+330 EVEFTVTVA
-341 EGEGSELVEQNNDY
+341 EGEGSELVEQNKDY
-355 DPTLDLEHYKYP
+355 DPTLDLEYYKYP
-367 SYDLLKDFGEIK
+367 SYDLLKDYGELK

-385 QQENKERITNTL
+385 QQENKERITQTL

-402 TIKKIEATVGPTITL
+402 TIKKIDATVGPTITL

-432 NLGDDIALSLAAIG
+432 NLGDDIALSLAATG

-457 TVGIEVPNKNPQ
+457 TVGIEVPNKKPQ

-474 SLIASEKFQNTTYDL
+474 SLIASEKFQNTSFDL

-586 QSVCKEM
+586 QSICKEM

-607 IKEYNEKFISRQ
+607 IKEYNAKFTSRQ

-687 FPGRLAFKVSTMV
+687 FPGRLAFKVSSMI

-710 ANQLIGRG
+710 ANQLVGRG

-725 NNLTRVQCALVE
+725 NDLTRVQCALVD
-737 TPEVEA
+737 TPEVEE
-743 ICNFISEQQGY
+743 ICEFISNQQGY

-776 DMSQRDSM
+776 DMSQRDAM

-819 QLEAAGIVGAPDG
+819 QLEAAGIVGPQDG

-839 VMDEVQLERILE
+839 VMDEAQLERIFE

>member
-1 MAKKTNNNNIL
+1 MAKKTNNPSIL
-12 LKIKDFFSN
+12 LKIKNFFSN

-27 IGIIF
+27 IGILLV
-32 IFCAFYLFSSLFS
+32 FCAFYLFSSLFS

-58 HSLDEVSKES
+58 HSLDELSQET
-68 KVYENWIGYVGAR
+68 KVYENWIGYVGAKI
-81 MANTIINQWFGIAT
+81 ANTIINQWFGVAA
-95 LFWPWFLIRTGI
+95 LFWPWFLIRAGI
-107 QLIHPFGHY
+107 QLIHPIGRY
-116 NLPKKLIDLFFIT
+116 NLHKKLINLFFIT
-129 IWGSIACAFIVP
+129 IWGSVATAFVIP
-141 TLEIVPYIQLG
+141 TISVAPYIQLG

-163 STLIGNVGLGAII
+163 STLIGNIGLGAII
-176 ILTLLIYLID
+176 FLTLLIFLID
-186 PAIRWTKR
+186 PAISWTKR
-194 ISAYVKRKNQQRR
+194 IYAYIERRNKERKERI
-207 EMRSEEEL
+207 EEL
-215 GVWSEEL
+215 GVNEE
-222 GVRSEELGV
+222 
-231 EENEVEDSRDNACF
+231 D
-245 VRDSDSEPD
+245 D
-254 EELGISVQT
+254 EEDDFQI
-263 SGEPSSLELSRVQPE
+263 
-278 ITSVAS
+278 ID
-284 NEELGVE
+284 EEEEDVE
-291 EKGEEQEVE
+291 EK
-300 EGRDNACIVR
+300 
-310 EGETET
+310 
-316 VEELEAS
+316 EELEETTETEETEDTEETEEPADTEDTEEIEETGEEIE
-323 NEELGDK
+323 NEENSTEQPNEEDS
-330 EDEVEFSVTVA
+330 DEVEFSVTVA
-341 EGEGSELVEQNNDY
+341 EGEGSEIVEQNTDY
-355 DPTLDLEHYKYP
+355 DPTLDLEYYKYP

-385 QQENKERITNTL
+385 QQENKERITQTL

-402 TIKKIEATVGPTITL
+402 TIKKIDATVGPTITL

-607 IKEYNEKFISRQ
+607 IKEYNEKFTSRQ

-687 FPGRLAFKVSTMV
+687 FPGRLAFKVSSV
-700 DSRTILDSPG
+700 IDSRTILDSPG

-718 DLLFTQG
+718 DLLFSQG
-725 NNLTRVQCALVE
+725 NDLTRVQCAFVD

-743 ICNFISEQQGY
+743 ICNFISDQQGY

-776 DMSQRDSM
+776 DMSQRDAM

-839 VMDEVQLERILE
+839 VMDEAQLERILE

>member
-1 MAKKTNNNNIL
+1 MAKKLNNENFIV
-12 LKIKDFFSN
+12 KIKDFFSN

-27 IGIIF
+27 IGILF

-45 FIFYGDKDYNLLK
+45 FLLYGDSDYNLLK
-58 HSLDEVSKES
+58 HSLEEASKET
-68 KVYENWIGYVGAR
+68 KAYENWIGYVGAK
-81 MANTIINQWFGIAT
+81 MANTIINQWFGVAT
-95 LFWPWFLIRTGI
+95 LFWPWFLLRAGL
-107 QLIHPFGHY
+107 QLIHPLGEY
-116 NLPKKLIDLFFIT
+116 NLPKKLINLFFIT
-129 IWGSIACAFIVP
+129 IWGSIATAFIIP
-141 TLEIVPYIQLG
+141 TLSYVPYIQFG
-152 GNHGNEIVKYL
+152 GNHGNEIVAYL
-163 STLIGNVGLGAII
+163 STLVGNVGLGAII
-176 ILTLLIYLID
+176 FLTLLIFLID
-186 PAIRWTKR
+186 SAISWTKR
-194 ISAYVKRKNQQRR
+194 ISAYIKRQKAQHR
-207 EMRSEEEL
+207 ERIEYEKAQEEIEFNIVDIEGKVSPEVEHIQENEAQLIEEDEEEIVESEEENL
-215 GVWSEEL
+215 EEQEY
-222 GVRSEELGV
+222 VNTQDDYEEIQTVL
-231 EENEVEDSRDNACF
+231 EENIAQPQVESRK
-245 VRDSDSEPD
+245 PI
-254 EELGISVQT
+254 LH
-263 SGEPSSLELSRVQPE
+263 
-278 ITSVAS
+278 
-284 NEELGVE
+284 VE
-291 EKGEEQEVE
+291 EKE
-300 EGRDNACIVR
+300 
-310 EGETET
+310 
-316 VEELEAS
+316 
-323 NEELGDK
+323 NE
-330 EDEVEFSVTVA
+330 EVEFTVTVA

-355 DPTLDLEHYKYP
+355 DPTLDLSYYKYP

-385 QQENKERITNTL
+385 QQENKERITQTL

-432 NLGDDIALSLAAIG
+432 NLGDDIALSLAAVG

-474 SLIASEKFQNTTYDL
+474 SLIASEKFQNTSYDL

-607 IKEYNEKFISRQ
+607 IKEYNEKFVTRQ

-687 FPGRLAFKVSTMV
+687 FPGRLAFKVSSMI

-710 ANQLIGRG
+710 ANQLVGRG

-725 NNLTRVQCALVE
+725 NDLTRVQCAFVD

-743 ICNFISEQQGY
+743 ICSFIGEQQGY

-776 DMSQRDSM
+776 DMSQRDAM

-819 QLEAAGIVGAPDG
+819 QLEAAGIVGPQDG

-839 VMDEVQLERILE
+839 VMDEAQLERIFE

>member
-1 MAKKTNNNNIL
+1 MAKKTNNPSIL
-12 LKIKDFFSN
+12 LKIKNFFSN

-27 IGIIF
+27 IGILF
-32 IFCAFYLFSSLFS
+32 IFFAFYLFSSLFS
-45 FIFYGDKDYNLLK
+45 FLLYGDNDYNLLK
-58 HSLDEVSKES
+58 HSLEEASKEA
-68 KVYENWIGYVGAR
+68 KAYENWIGFVGAK
-81 MANTIINQWFGIAT
+81 MANTIINQWFGVAT
-95 LFWPWFLIRTGI
+95 LFWPWFLLRAGL
-107 QLIHPFGHY
+107 QLIHPMGLY
-116 NLPKKLIDLFFIT
+116 NLPKKLINLFFIT
-129 IWGSIACAFIVP
+129 IWGSIATAFIIP
-141 TLEIVPYIQLG
+141 TLNYVPYIQFG
-152 GNHGNEIVKYL
+152 GNHGNEIVAYL

-176 ILTLLIYLID
+176 ILTLLIFLID
-186 PAIRWTKR
+186 HAIHWTKR

-207 EMRSEEEL
+207 EREL
-215 GVWSEEL
+215 EEL

-231 EENEVEDSRDNACF
+231 EDS
-245 VRDSDSEPD
+245 
-254 EELGISVQT
+254 
-263 SGEPSSLELSRVQPE
+263 
-278 ITSVAS
+278 
-284 NEELGVE
+284 
-291 EKGEEQEVE
+291 
-300 EGRDNACIVR
+300 RDNACIVR
-310 EGETET
+310 EEVTET
-316 VEELEAS
+316 VEEQEFEDS
-323 NEELGDK
+323 RDNECIVSDSDTEPDEDKETEYSRDNECIVSEEVTEPVEELVVKSK
-330 EDEVEFSVTVA
+330 ELVVEENKNSDDVEFTVTLA

-355 DPTLDLEHYKYP
+355 DPTLDLEYYKYP
-367 SYDLLKDFGEIK
+367 SYNLLKDFGEIK

-385 QQENKERITNTL
+385 QQENKERITQTL

-607 IKEYNEKFISRQ
+607 IKEYNEKFTSRL

-687 FPGRLAFKVSTMV
+687 FPGRLAFRVSSMI

-718 DLLFTQG
+718 DLLFSQG
-725 NNLTRVQCALVE
+725 NDLTRVQCAFVD

-776 DMSQRDSM
+776 DMSQRDAM

-819 QLEAAGIVGAPDG
+819 QLEAAGIVGAQDG

>member
-1 MAKKTNNNNIL
+1 MAKKTNNPSIL
-12 LKIKDFFSN
+12 LKIRNFFSN

-27 IGIIF
+27 IGILF

-45 FIFYGDKDYNLLK
+45 FLLYGDNDYNLLK
-58 HSLDEVSKES
+58 HSLEEATKET
-68 KVYENWIGYVGAR
+68 KAYENWIGYVGAK

-95 LFWPWFLIRTGI
+95 LFWPWFLLRAGV
-107 QLIHPFGHY
+107 QLIHPLGEY
-116 NLPKKLIDLFFIT
+116 NLPKKLINLFFVT
-129 IWGSIACAFIVP
+129 IWGSIATAFVIP
-141 TLEIVPYIQLG
+141 TLSVAPYIQFG
-152 GNHGNEIVKYL
+152 GNHGNEIVAYL
-163 STLIGNVGLGAII
+163 STLIGNVGLAAII
-176 ILTLLIYLID
+176 ILSLLIFLID
-186 PAIRWTKR
+186 SAISWTKR
-194 ISAYVKRKNQQRR
+194 ISAYIARKNQLRR
-207 EMRSEEEL
+207 ERIEDEAEDDEKDSFFIEEDTNQELVEESSSNSEESEL
-215 GVWSEEL
+215 ANTEIEESEKDNVIEFKPQ
-222 GVRSEELGV
+222 EEDDFISVIAQNAVIEDNTKEEILTPV
-231 EENEVEDSRDNACF
+231 EE
-245 VRDSDSEPD
+245 
-254 EELGISVQT
+254 T
-263 SGEPSSLELSRVQPE
+263 
-278 ITSVAS
+278 
-284 NEELGVE
+284 
-291 EKGEEQEVE
+291 
-300 EGRDNACIVR
+300 EGN
-310 EGETET
+310 G
-316 VEELEAS
+316 
-323 NEELGDK
+323 
-330 EDEVEFSVTVA
+330 EVEFTVTVA
-341 EGEGSELVEQNNDY
+341 EGEGSELVEQNKDY
-355 DPTLDLEHYKYP
+355 DPTLDLEYYKYP
-367 SYDLLKDFGEIK
+367 SYDLLKDYGELK

-385 QQENKERITNTL
+385 QQENKERITQTL

-402 TIKKIEATVGPTITL
+402 TIKKIDATVGPTITL

-432 NLGDDIALSLAAIG
+432 NLGDDIALSLAATG

-457 TVGIEVPNKNPQ
+457 TVGIEVPNKKPQ

-474 SLIASEKFQNTTYDL
+474 SLIASEKFQNTSFDL

-586 QSVCKEM
+586 QSICKEM

-607 IKEYNEKFISRQ
+607 IKEYNAKFTSRQ

-687 FPGRLAFKVSTMV
+687 FPGRLAFKVSSMI

-710 ANQLIGRG
+710 ANQLVGRG

-725 NNLTRVQCALVE
+725 NDLTRVQCALVD
-737 TPEVEA
+737 TPEVEE
-743 ICNFISEQQGY
+743 ICEFISNQQGY
-754 THAFYLPEVDLGDGG
+754 THAFYLPEVDLGDGS

-776 DMSQRDSM
+776 DMSQRDAM

-819 QLEAAGIVGAPDG
+819 QLEAAGIVGPQDG

-839 VMDEVQLERILE
+839 VMDEVQLERIFE

>member
-1 MAKKTNNNNIL
+1 MAKKTNNQNNFQ
-12 LKIKDFFSN
+12 KITDFFKN

-27 IGIIF
+27 LGIIL
-32 IFCAFYLFSSLFS
+32 IFCSFYLFASLFS
-45 FIFYGDKDYNLLK
+45 FIFYGDQDYNLLK
-58 HSLDEVSKES
+58 HSIDQLNQEP
-68 KVYENWIGYVGAR
+68 KVFENWIGFIGAK
-81 MANTIINQWFGIAT
+81 MANTIINNWFGIAT
-95 LFWPWFLIRTGI
+95 LFWPWFLFRAGL
-107 QLIHPFGHY
+107 QMIHPFGQY
-116 NLPKKLIDLFFIT
+116 QLYRKLINLFFVT
-129 IWGSIACAFIVP
+129 IWCSIATAFAIP
-141 TLEIVPYIQLG
+141 TISYIPYLQLG
-152 GNHGNEIVKYL
+152 GNHGNEVVDYL
-163 STLIGNVGLGAII
+163 SKLIGNIGLGAII

-194 ISAYVKRKNQQRR
+194 IIAYANQKKIERQEKANEPEVDDF
-207 EMRSEEEL
+207 EMLEPEENKHEDIVNAEDDSEFIIEDPEEDKK
-215 GVWSEEL
+215 
-222 GVRSEELGV
+222 
-231 EENEVEDSRDNACF
+231 EENE
-245 VRDSDSEPD
+245 
-254 EELGISVQT
+254 
-263 SGEPSSLELSRVQPE
+263 
-278 ITSVAS
+278 
-284 NEELGVE
+284 
-291 EKGEEQEVE
+291 
-300 EGRDNACIVR
+300 
-310 EGETET
+310 ET
-316 VEELEAS
+316 VEEEEVKEEIEEEIIEEPAQEAE
-323 NEELGDK
+323 NVVVKVEKPTPTEED
-330 EDEVEFSVTVA
+330 DIEFNVTIA

-355 DPTLDLEHYKYP
+355 DPTLDLEYYKYP

-385 QQENKERITNTL
+385 QQENKERITQTL

-607 IKEYNEKFISRQ
+607 IKEYNEKFTSRQ

-687 FPGRLAFKVSTMV
+687 FPGRLAFRVSSMI

-718 DLLFTQG
+718 DLLFSQG
-725 NNLTRVQCALVE
+725 NDLTRVQCAFVD

-776 DMSQRDSM
+776 DMSQRDAM

-839 VMDEVQLERILE
+839 VMDEAQLERILE

>member
-1 MAKKTNNNNIL
+1 MAKKTNNKNIL

-27 IGIIF
+27 IGLLVV
-32 IFCAFYLFSSLFS
+32 FCAFYLFSSLIS
-45 FIFYGDKDYNLLK
+45 FIIDGDKDYNLLK
-58 HSLDEVSKES
+58 HTFDEASKDS
-68 KVYENWIGYVGAR
+68 KTYENWFGYVGAK
-81 MANTIINQWFGIAT
+81 MANTIINHWFGIAT
-95 LFWPWFLIRTGI
+95 LFWSWFLLRAGL
-107 QLIHPFGHY
+107 QLIHPLGEY
-116 NLPKKLIDLFFIT
+116 NLPKKLINLFFIT
-129 IWGSIACAFIVP
+129 IWGSVATAFILP
-141 TLEIVPYIQLG
+141 TLSYIPYIQLG
-152 GNHGNEIVKYL
+152 GNHGNEIVSYL
-163 STLIGNVGLGAII
+163 SKLIGNVGLGAII
-176 ILTLLIYLID
+176 FFTLLIFLID
-186 PAIRWTKR
+186 PAISWTKR
-194 ISAYVKRKNQQRR
+194 ISAIIARQNQKRR
-207 EMRSEEEL
+207 ERIEDEKAQEEIEFN
-215 GVWSEEL
+215 VVDIEEKT
-222 GVRSEELGV
+222 SPEV
-231 EENEVEDSRDNACF
+231 EPTQENEVQLIEED
-245 VRDSDSEPD
+245 D
-254 EELGISVQT
+254 EEEEIVEPEEENAEEQEEVDTQDDYEKIQT
-263 SGEPSSLELSRVQPE
+263 VLEEDIAQPQVE
-278 ITSVAS
+278 DRKPI
-284 NEELGVE
+284 LHVE
-291 EKGEEQEVE
+291 EKE
-300 EGRDNACIVR
+300 
-310 EGETET
+310 
-316 VEELEAS
+316 
-323 NEELGDK
+323 NE
-330 EDEVEFSVTVA
+330 EVEFTVTVA

-355 DPTLDLEHYKYP
+355 DPTLDLEYYKYP
-367 SYDLLKDFGEIK
+367 SYNLLKDFGEIK

-385 QQENKERITNTL
+385 QQENKERITQTL

-561 KHFLAKLEDS
+561 KHFLARLEDS

-607 IKEYNEKFISRQ
+607 IKEYNEKFTSRL

-687 FPGRLAFKVSTMV
+687 FPGRLAFRVSSMI

-718 DLLFTQG
+718 DLLFSQG
-725 NNLTRVQCALVE
+725 NDLTRVQCAFVD

-776 DMSQRDSM
+776 DMTQRDSM

-839 VMDEVQLERILE
+839 VMDEAQLERILE

>member
-1 MAKKTNNNNIL
+1 MAKKTNNSNIL
-12 LKIKDFFSN
+12 LKIRDFFSN

-27 IGIIF
+27 IGILF

-45 FIFYGDKDYNLLK
+45 FLLYGDNDYNLLK
-58 HSLDEVSKES
+58 HTLEEASKEA
-68 KVYENWIGYVGAR
+68 KAYENWIGYVGAK
-81 MANTIINQWFGIAT
+81 MANTIINQWFGVAT
-95 LFWPWFLIRTGI
+95 LFWPWFLLRAGV
-107 QLIHPFGHY
+107 QLIHPLGEY
-116 NLPKKLIDLFFIT
+116 NLPKKLINLFFVT
-129 IWGSIACAFIVP
+129 IWGSVATAFIIP
-141 TLEIVPYIQLG
+141 TLSYVPYIQFG
-152 GNHGNEIVKYL
+152 GNHGNEIVAYL
-163 STLIGNVGLGAII
+163 STLIGNVGLGAIF
-176 ILTLLIYLID
+176 ILTLLIFLID
-186 PAIRWTKR
+186 SAISWTKR
-194 ISAYVKRKNQQRR
+194 ISAYIARKNQLRR
-207 EMRSEEEL
+207 ERIENEAEDIEEL
-215 GVWSEEL
+215 GVSEEL
-222 GVRSEELGV
+222 IELEEK
-231 EENEVEDSRDNACF
+231 EEEEDDDDDDNTKDDESQEDDNEEDNVIEF
-245 VRDSDSEPD
+245 KPQ
-254 EELGISVQT
+254 EEDDFISVIAQNAVIEDNT
-263 SGEPSSLELSRVQPE
+263 KEAILTPE
-278 ITSVAS
+278 
-284 NEELGVE
+284 E
-291 EKGEEQEVE
+291 EK
-300 EGRDNACIVR
+300 A
-310 EGETET
+310 
-316 VEELEAS
+316 
-323 NEELGDK
+323 GDG
-330 EDEVEFSVTVA
+330 EVEFTVTVA
-341 EGEGSELVEQNNDY
+341 EGEGSELVEQNKDY
-355 DPTLDLEHYKYP
+355 DPTLDLEYYKYP
-367 SYDLLKDFGEIK
+367 SYDLLKDYGELK

-385 QQENKERITNTL
+385 QQENKERITQTL

-402 TIKKIEATVGPTITL
+402 TIKKIDATVGPTITL

-432 NLGDDIALSLAAIG
+432 NLGDDIALSLAATG

-457 TVGIEVPNKNPQ
+457 TVGIEVPNKKPQ

-474 SLIASEKFQNTTYDL
+474 SLIASEKFQNTSFDL

-586 QSVCKEM
+586 QSICKEM

-607 IKEYNEKFISRQ
+607 IKEYNAKFTSRQ

-687 FPGRLAFKVSTMV
+687 FPGRLAFKVSSMI

-710 ANQLIGRG
+710 ANQLVGRG

-725 NNLTRVQCALVE
+725 NDLTRVQCALVD
-737 TPEVEA
+737 TPEVEE
-743 ICNFISEQQGY
+743 ICEFISNQQGY

-776 DMSQRDSM
+776 DMSQRDAM

-819 QLEAAGIVGAPDG
+819 QLEAAGIVGPQDG

-839 VMDEVQLERILE
+839 VMDEVQLERIFE

>member
-1 MAKKTNNNNIL
+1 MAKKANNKNIL
-12 LKIKDFFSN
+12 LKIRDFFSN

-27 IGIIF
+27 IGILF
-32 IFCAFYLFSSLFS
+32 IFFAFYLFSSLFS
-45 FIFYGDKDYNLLK
+45 FLLYGDNDYNLLK
-58 HSLDEVSKES
+58 HSLEEASKEA
-68 KVYENWIGYVGAR
+68 KAYENWIGFVGAK
-81 MANTIINQWFGIAT
+81 MANTIINQWFGVAT
-95 LFWPWFLIRTGI
+95 LFWPWFLLRAGL
-107 QLIHPFGHY
+107 QLIHPMGLY
-116 NLPKKLIDLFFIT
+116 NLPKKLINLFFIT
-129 IWGSIACAFIVP
+129 IWGSIATAFIIP
-141 TLEIVPYIQLG
+141 TLNYAPYIQFG
-152 GNHGNEIVKYL
+152 GNHGNEIVAYL

-176 ILTLLIYLID
+176 ILTLLIFLID
-186 PAIRWTKR
+186 HAIHWTKR

-207 EMRSEEEL
+207 EREL
-215 GVWSEEL
+215 
-222 GVRSEELGV
+222 
-231 EENEVEDSRDNACF
+231 
-245 VRDSDSEPD
+245 

-284 NEELGVE
+284 NEELE
-291 EKGEEQEVE
+291 TEDSS
-300 EGRDNACIVR
+300 DNACIVR
-310 EGETET
+310 EDVTEPVEKLGVRSEELGVEESEEQEIEDIRDNECIVSEEVT
-316 VEELEAS
+316 EPVEELGVRS
-323 NEELGDK
+323 EELGVEENKNSD
-330 EDEVEFSVTVA
+330 DVEFTVTLA

-355 DPTLDLEHYKYP
+355 DPTLDLEYYKYP
-367 SYDLLKDFGEIK
+367 SYNLLKDFGEIK

-385 QQENKERITNTL
+385 QQENKERITQTL

-607 IKEYNEKFISRQ
+607 IKEYNEKFTSRL

-687 FPGRLAFKVSTMV
+687 FPGRLAFRVSSMI

-718 DLLFTQG
+718 DLLFSQG
-725 NNLTRVQCALVE
+725 NDLTRVQCAFVD

-776 DMSQRDSM
+776 DMSQRDAM
-784 FEDAARLVVLN
+784 FEDAARLVIIN

-819 QLEAAGIVGAPDG
+819 QLEAAGIVGPQDG

-839 VMDEVQLERILE
+839 VMDEAQLERILE

>member
-1 MAKKTNNNNIL
+1 MAKKTNNKNIL

-27 IGIIF
+27 IGILF

-58 HSLDEVSKES
+58 HSLDEVSKEAKS
-68 KVYENWIGYVGAR
+68 YENWIGYVGAK
-81 MANTIINQWFGIAT
+81 MANTIINQWFGVAT
-95 LFWPWFLIRTGI
+95 LFWPWFLIRAGI
-107 QLIHPFGHY
+107 QLIHPLGRY
-116 NLPKKLIDLFFIT
+116 SLPKKLINLFFVT
-129 IWGSIACAFIVP
+129 IWGSIATAFAIP
-141 TLEIVPYIQLG
+141 TLSLVPYIQLG

-194 ISAYVKRKNQQRR
+194 IIAYIERR
-207 EMRSEEEL
+207 NKENRERLEEL
-215 GVWSEEL
+215 E
-222 GVRSEELGV
+222 VRSEELGV
-231 EENEVEDSRDNACF
+231 DIESQKTELE
-245 VRDSDSEPD
+245 D
-254 EELGISVQT
+254 EEEDFQIIDEEEKEEEEEEEFEEIET
-263 SGEPSSLELSRVQPE
+263 S
-278 ITSVAS
+278 
-284 NEELGVE
+284 EELGVSDE
-291 EKGEEQEVE
+291 NNEIESPEQ
-300 EGRDNACIVR
+300 D
-310 EGETET
+310 
-316 VEELEAS
+316 L
-323 NEELGDK
+323 
-330 EDEVEFSVTVA
+330 DEVEFSVTVA
-341 EGEGSELVEQNNDY
+341 EGEGSEIVEQNTDY
-355 DPTLDLEHYKYP
+355 DPTLDLEYYKYP

-385 QQENKERITNTL
+385 QQENKERITQTL

-607 IKEYNEKFISRQ
+607 IKEYNEKFTSRL

-687 FPGRLAFKVSTMV
+687 FPGRLAFRVSSMI

-718 DLLFTQG
+718 DLLFSQG
-725 NNLTRVQCALVE
+725 NDLTRVQCAFVD

-743 ICNFISEQQGY
+743 ICNFISDQQGY
-754 THAFYLPEVDLGDGG
+754 THAFYLPEVELSDG
-769 DTNMRGI
+769 DTNMKGI
-776 DMSQRDSM
+776 DMSQRDAM

-839 VMDEVQLERILE
+839 VMDEAQLERIFE

>member
-1 MAKKTNNNNIL
+1 MAKKTNNPSIL
-12 LKIKDFFSN
+12 LKIRNFFSN

-27 IGIIF
+27 IGILF

-45 FIFYGDKDYNLLK
+45 FLLYGDNDYNLLK
-58 HSLDEVSKES
+58 HSLEEATKET
-68 KVYENWIGYVGAR
+68 KAYENWIGYVGAK

-95 LFWPWFLIRTGI
+95 LFWPWFLLRAGV
-107 QLIHPFGHY
+107 QLIHPLGEY
-116 NLPKKLIDLFFIT
+116 NLPKKLINLFFVT
-129 IWGSIACAFIVP
+129 IWGSIATAFVIP
-141 TLEIVPYIQLG
+141 TLSVAPYIQFG
-152 GNHGNEIVKYL
+152 GNHGNEIVAYL

-176 ILTLLIYLID
+176 ILSLLIFLID
-186 PAIRWTKR
+186 SAISWTKR
-194 ISAYVKRKNQQRR
+194 ISAYIARKNQLRR
-207 EMRSEEEL
+207 ERIEDEAEDDEKDSFFIEEDTNQELVEESSSNSEESEL
-215 GVWSEEL
+215 ANTEIEESEKDNVIEFKPQ
-222 GVRSEELGV
+222 EEDDFISV
-231 EENEVEDSRDNACF
+231 IAQNAVVEDNTK
-245 VRDSDSEPD
+245 
-254 EELGISVQT
+254 EEILT
-263 SGEPSSLELSRVQPE
+263 PLE
-278 ITSVAS
+278 
-284 NEELGVE
+284 
-291 EKGEEQEVE
+291 
-300 EGRDNACIVR
+300 
-310 EGETET
+310 ETEG
-316 VEELEAS
+316 
-323 NEELGDK
+323 NG
-330 EDEVEFSVTVA
+330 EVEFTVTVA
-341 EGEGSELVEQNNDY
+341 EGEGSELVEQNKDY
-355 DPTLDLEHYKYP
+355 DPTLDLEYYKYP
-367 SYDLLKDFGEIK
+367 SYDLLKDYGELK

-385 QQENKERITNTL
+385 QQENKERITQTL

-402 TIKKIEATVGPTITL
+402 TIKKIDATVGPTITL

-432 NLGDDIALSLAAIG
+432 NLGDDIALSLAATG

-457 TVGIEVPNKNPQ
+457 TVGIEVPNKKPQ

-474 SLIASEKFQNTTYDL
+474 SLIASEKFQNTSFDL

-586 QSVCKEM
+586 QSICKEM

-607 IKEYNEKFISRQ
+607 IKEYNAKFTSRQ

-687 FPGRLAFKVSTMV
+687 FPGRLAFKVSSMI

-710 ANQLIGRG
+710 ANQLVGRG

-725 NNLTRVQCALVE
+725 NDLTRVQCALVD
-737 TPEVEA
+737 TPEVEE
-743 ICNFISEQQGY
+743 ICEFISNQQGY

-776 DMSQRDSM
+776 DMSQRDAM

-819 QLEAAGIVGAPDG
+819 QLEAAGIVGPQDG

-839 VMDEVQLERILE
+839 VMDEVQLERIFE